1 MVEQDGYD
9 EVRDY
14 RLSDKGA
21 TTTFIQNQHRVS
33 VSSLEIQNKL
43 STSVQRKM
51 NTDRVF

>member
-1 MVEQDGYD
+1 MVEQDGCD

-14 RLSDKGA
+14 RLSKGA